1 MAYNSASSRAT
12 AKYKAAHIKRIP
24 LDVQKETYE
33 RILEAAATVGES
45 VNGFIKKAV
54 EERIQKLRDEKDKG
68 L

>member
-12 AKYKAAHIKRIP
+12 AKYKATHIKRIP